1 MFLCH
6 TNINQISQ
14 KCHIQMSQ
22 VSHSA
27 SKPVLTFLLTGSGVK
42 VVVVKGEAVKFTS
55 SLSTDSTGNIAVA
68 VTLLQGVDIVHDW
81 NITRVTRVSVLHV

>member
-1 MFLCH
+1 M
-6 TNINQISQ
+6 
-14 KCHIQMSQ
+14 QMPQ

-27 SKPVLTFLLTGSGVK
+27 SKPVLTFLFTGSGVK

-55 SLSTDSTGNIAVA
+55 SLSTDRTGNIAVA

-81 NITRVTRVSVLHV
+81 NKTRVTRVSVLHV